1 MPKREDAYHKIRN
14 AIAYGELKPGERIVE
29 KRLSEVFDLGR
40 TPVREALSQ
49 LQIEGYLD
57 VIPHKGF
64 TVAKLSLEN
73 VREIYDSIAALE
85 GYATKMA
92 TQYLNGSDLKKLAS
106 IHSIL
111 KKASELNDPQKWLDA
126 NIEFHEYLVKGSRNS
141 FLYTL
146 INGVRNRVYRYRLIS
161 IAIADPF
168 NSYFSAHEDILKAIS
183 EKNSDRAGKAM
194 ENHVLDVGRKIVD
207 FMKIVPGL

>member
-64 TVAKLSLEN
+64 TVAKMSLEN
-73 VREIYDSIAALE
+73 VKEIYHSVAALE

-92 TQYLNGSDLKKLAS
+92 TQYLNGPDLKKLTS
-106 IHSIL
+106 IHNIL
-111 KKASELNDPQKWLDA
+111 QRASELNDSQKWLDG
-126 NIEFHEYLVKGSRNS
+126 NIKFHEYLANASRNN
-141 FLYTL
+141 FLHAL
-146 INGVRNRVYRYRLIS
+146 INSVRNRVYRYRLIS
-161 IAIADPF
+161 IAIANPF
-168 NSYFSAHEDILKAIS
+168 SSYFSAHEEILKAIS
-183 EKNSDRAGKAM
+183 NKNPEQAGKAM
-194 ENHVLDVGRKIVD
+194 EDHVLDVGRKVVD